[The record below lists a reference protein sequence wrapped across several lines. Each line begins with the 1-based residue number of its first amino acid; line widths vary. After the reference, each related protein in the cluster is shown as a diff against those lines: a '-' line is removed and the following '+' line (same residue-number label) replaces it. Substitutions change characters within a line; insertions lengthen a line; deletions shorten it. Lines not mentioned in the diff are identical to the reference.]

1 MLTSRPLQ
9 RVRLL
14 QWLHEAGRDIRLGL
28 RALRREPAFAA
39 AIVIILTI
47 GIGATAAML
56 SVLQGMVLRPL
67 PYPRADELA
76 LVRSHRIAQN
86 QFEGSS
92 IANMQDWRR
101 QAKSFAAMSAYRRTS
116 VSYAVLTGS
125 DEPMRVREGLVDA
138 TFFDVVGVRPL
149 AGRTFS
155 ASDFENE
162 EAVVILSE
170 GVWSERF
177 GRAADVVGRTIGID
191 GRMHVVIGIMP
202 ASFRLPT
209 ADTRLWRPLSVTGR
223 WWRQAQAVRDA
234 DAFEVIG
241 RLAPGA
247 VMDDAAA
254 ELAGIAE
261 GLRQQH
267 ESNHGLDVRVLPLV
281 DSVVPWSVRRGIWL
295 AFASVLALLAIVG
308 TNIGGLLTAR
318 ALRRRREFA
327 IRSALGASRSRLLRQ
342 LAAENVSLWCVAAAP
357 GVLLA
362 GGLLQVVAA
371 AAGLSELPRVDEIAL
386 TAPVIV
392 LAMIGSLLVVV
403 VAGSVPA
410 LVASRPDAGVAFGS
424 RSAGPGR
431 LRVQNTLVV
440 AQIAGAMALMVTATL
455 LSVSFVR
462 AHEEDPGYRADG
474 LAIVRIDRPVS
485 SRFFLDAQD
494 RLTRLPGVAGVG
506 GITDFFVRRTPDQEV
521 TAEGRA
527 LRDAD
532 GRFPKLVIDSVT
544 PGYFSAM
551 AIELREGRDFD
562 ERDVGPGAAPVVIV
576 TDAMARRLWPG
587 ESAIGKRLT
596 GGPRP
601 PQDGRWSTVV
611 GVVSDLRRERLDTAP
626 ILSVFMPRLLQNMDL
641 TIRSAT
647 RADVLLPAIRQE
659 LRSLDPTLPLASL
672 TTAERRLD
680 AQLSSRRFESQV
692 LGAFAAVS
700 LALAAAGLYA
710 MLAFQVGLRTREIG
724 IRAALGAPESGIVA
738 MFLGGGVRLA
748 GIGIALGAAAA
759 AASAKLLQN
768 VLYQTAALDAV
779 TYLGAAGVILI
790 VAVGAAWWPARRAA
804 RVSPTLA
811 LTDSAG

>member
-1 MLTSRPLQ
+1 M
-9 RVRLL
+9 
-14 QWLHEAGRDIRLGL
+14 
-28 RALRREPAFAA
+28 
-39 AIVIILTI
+39 IILTI

-56 SVLQGMVLRPL
+56 SVLQGMVLQPL
-67 PYPRADELA
+67 PYPRANELA
-76 LVRSHRIAQN
+76 LLRTHRIAQN

-92 IANMQDWRR
+92 IPNMQDWRS
-101 QAKSFAAMSAYRRTS
+101 QGSSFVAMSAYRRTS
-116 VSYAVLTGS
+116 VSYVVLTGS
-125 DEPMRVREGLVDA
+125 GEPMRVREGLVDA

-155 ASDFENE
+155 AGDFENE
-162 EAVVILSE
+162 EAVVVLSE

-177 GRAADVVGRTIGID
+177 GRAADAVGRTIDID
-191 GRMHVVIGIMP
+191 GRAHVVIGVMP

-209 ADTRLWRPLSVTGR
+209 TDTRLWRPLSVTGR

-254 ELAGIAE
+254 ELAKIAAA
-261 GLRQQH
+261 LRQQH
-267 ESNHGLDVRVLPLV
+267 ESNRGLDVRVLPLV
-281 DSVVPWSVRRGIWL
+281 DSVVPWPVRRGIWL

-308 TNIGGLLTAR
+308 TNVGGLLTAR

-327 IRSALGASRSRLLRQ
+327 IRSALGAARSRLLRQ
-342 LAAENVSLWCVAAAP
+342 LAAENVSLWCVAAVP

-362 GGLLQVVAA
+362 GLLLQLLA
-371 AAGLSELPRVDEIAL
+371 AAGLSELPRADEIAL
-386 TAPVIV
+386 TAPVV
-392 LAMIGSLLVVV
+392 ALAMIGSLLVVV

-410 LVASRPDAGVAFGS
+410 LFASRPDAGVAFGS

-431 LRVQNTLVV
+431 LRVQNALVV
-440 AQIAGAMALMVTATL
+440 AQVAGAMALLVTATL
-455 LSVSFVR
+455 LAASFVR
-462 AHEEDPGYRADG
+462 AHDEDPGYRPAG

-485 SRFFLDAQD
+485 PRFFLDAKE
-494 RLTRLPGVAGVG
+494 RLTRLPGVVGVG
-506 GITDFFVRRTPDQEV
+506 GITDFFVRRSPDQEV

-532 GRFPKLVIDSVT
+532 GRLPKLVIDSVT
-544 PGYFSAM
+544 PATSAPWPS
-551 AIELREGRDFD
+551 ICGRAGISTSATCA
-562 ERDVGPGAAPVVIV
+562 RAPRRSSSSPTRWRGASGR
-576 TDAMARRLWPG
+576 ARAR
-587 ESAIGKRLT
+587 SASGSRADPRRRKT
-596 GGPRP
+596 AGGRP
-601 PQDGRWSTVV
+601 SSASSATCGANGST
-611 GVVSDLRRERLDTAP
+611 LEP

-680 AQLSSRRFESQV
+680 AQLSSRRFEMQTLV
-692 LGAFAAVS
+692 AFAAVS

-724 IRAALGAPESGIVA
+724 IRS
-738 MFLGGGVRLA
+738 
-748 GIGIALGAAAA
+748 ALGAAAGHRRDVPGWRSSPGGDRHRAGRSGGGSDGEA
-759 AASAKLLQN
+759 AAERALRDGRVRCRELLRRGRSHPGRRRRSRL
-768 VLYQTAALDAV
+768 VA
-779 TYLGAAGVILI
+779 GAPCGPRQPDNRADRLR
-790 VAVGAAWWPARRAA
+790 PARG
-804 RVSPTLA
+804 TGELA
-811 LTDSAG
+811 NGRRGEG

>member
-1 MLTSRPLQ
+1 MERA
-9 RVRLL
+9 VR
-14 QWLHEAGRDIRLGL
+14 
-28 RALRREPAFAA
+28 
-39 AIVIILTI
+39 
-47 GIGATAAML
+47 
-56 SVLQGMVLRPL
+56 
-67 PYPRADELA
+67 
-76 LVRSHRIAQN
+76 
-86 QFEGSS
+86 
-92 IANMQDWRR
+92 
-101 QAKSFAAMSAYRRTS
+101 
-116 VSYAVLTGS
+116 
-125 DEPMRVREGLVDA
+125 
-138 TFFDVVGVRPL
+138 
-149 AGRTFS
+149 
-155 ASDFENE
+155 
-162 EAVVILSE
+162 
-170 GVWSERF
+170 
-177 GRAADVVGRTIGID
+177 RAADVVGRTIGID
-191 GRMHVVIGIMP
+191 SRTHVVIGVMP

-267 ESNHGLDVRVLPLV
+267 ESNRGLDVRVLPLV
-281 DSVVPWSVRRGIWL
+281 DSVVPWPVRRGIWL

-308 TNIGGLLTAR
+308 TNVGGLLTAR

-327 IRSALGASRSRLLRQ
+327 IRSALGAARSRLLRQ
-342 LAAENVSLWCVAAAP
+342 LAAENVSLWCVAAVP

-362 GGLLQVVAA
+362 GILLQLLA
-371 AAGLSELPRVDEIAL
+371 AAGLSELPRADEIAL
-386 TAPVIV
+386 TAPVV
-392 LAMIGSLLVVV
+392 ALAMIGSLLVVV

-410 LVASRPDAGVAFGS
+410 LFASRPDAGVAFGS

-431 LRVQNTLVV
+431 LRVQNALVV
-440 AQIAGAMALMVTATL
+440 AQVAGAMALLVTATL
-455 LSVSFVR
+455 LAASFVR
-462 AHEEDPGYRADG
+462 AHDEDPGYRAAG

-485 SRFFLDAQD
+485 PRFFLDAKE

-506 GITDFFVRRTPDQEV
+506 GITDFFVRRSPDQEV

-532 GRFPKLVIDSVT
+532 GRLPKLVIDSVT
-544 PGYFSAM
+544 PGYFSGM
-551 AIELREGRDFD
+551 AIDLREGRDFD
-562 ERDVGPGAAPVVIV
+562 ERDVRPGAAPVVIV

-611 GVVSDLRRERLDTAP
+611 GVVSDLRRERLDAAP

-680 AQLSSRRFESQV
+680 AQLSSRRFEMQTLV
-692 LGAFAAVS
+692 AFAAVS

-710 MLAFQVGLRTREIG
+710 VLAFQVGLRTREIG
-724 IRAALGAPESGIVA
+724 IRSALGAAEPAIVA
-738 MFLGGGVRLA
+738 MFLGGGLRLA

-790 VAVGAAWWPARRAA
+790 VAAGAAWWPARRAA
-804 RVSPTLA
+804 RVSPTIA
-811 LTDSAG
+811 LTDFAD

>member
-1 MLTSRPLQ
+1 MMHSRPFHLAQ
-9 RVRLL
+9 LR

-28 RALRREPAFAA
+28 RALTREPAFAA
-39 AIVIILTI
+39 AIAIILTI

-67 PYPRADELA
+67 PYPRANELA
-76 LVRSHRIAQN
+76 LLRSHRIAQN

-101 QAKSFAAMSAYRRTS
+101 EAKSFAAMSAYRRTS
-116 VSYAVLTGS
+116 VSYAVLTGT

-162 EAVVILSE
+162 EAVVVLSE

-177 GRAADVVGRTIGID
+177 GRAADVVGRTIAID
-191 GRMHVVIGIMP
+191 GRTHVVIGVMP

-267 ESNHGLDVRVLPLV
+267 ESNRGLDVRVLPLV
-281 DSVVPWSVRRGIWL
+281 DSVVPWRVRRGIWL

-327 IRSALGASRSRLLRQ
+327 IRSALGAARSRLLRQ
-342 LAAENVSLWCVAAAP
+342 LAAENVSLWCVAAVP

-362 GGLLQVVAA
+362 GILLQLLA
-371 AAGLSELPRVDEIAL
+371 AAGLSELPRADEIAL
-386 TAPVIV
+386 TAPVV
-392 LAMIGSLLVVV
+392 ALAMIGSLLVVV

-410 LVASRPDAGVAFGS
+410 LFASRPDAGVAFGS
-424 RSAGPGR
+424 RGAGPGR
-431 LRVQNTLVV
+431 LPVQNALVV
-440 AQIAGAMALMVTATL
+440 AQVAGAMALLVTATL
-455 LSVSFVR
+455 LAASFVR
-462 AHEEDPGYRADG
+462 AHDEDPGYQAAG

-485 SRFFLDAQD
+485 PRFFLDAKE

-527 LRDAD
+527 LRDAN
-532 GRFPKLVIDSVT
+532 GRLPKLVIDSVT

-551 AIELREGRDFD
+551 AIDLREGRDFD
-562 ERDVGPGAAPVVIV
+562 ERDVRPGAAPVVIV

-611 GVVSDLRRERLDTAP
+611 GIVSDLRRERLDAAP

-680 AQLSSRRFESQV
+680 AQLSSRRFEMQTLV
-692 LGAFAAVS
+692 AFAAVS

-710 MLAFQVGLRTREIG
+710 MLAFQVGLRTREIA
-724 IRAALGAPESGIVA
+724 IRSALGAAEPALVA
-738 MFLGGGVRLA
+738 MFLGGGLRLA
-748 GIGIALGAAAA
+748 GIGITLGAAAA

-790 VAVGAAWWPARRAA
+790 VAAGAAWWPARRAA
-804 RVSPTLA
+804 RVSPTIA
-811 LTDSAG
+811 LTDFAD